1 MKISLCTGRA
11 ASSCKPVL
19 TKLSLDGLHVFCD
32 GALVCDAEQ
41 DKEVYVKS
49 INEDLL
55 KRFCTKASE
64 FNLPIEL
71 YTSSELFIEQETWIT
86 DIQRKFFKIEPQVV
100 NFNSI
105 FNTKRI
111 IKGGM
116 IVSSPEEEARTLA
129 FSFAFNNEL
138 DFSWAQT
145 PAFPGT
151 YFINVTSTGVSKG
164 KALEALS
171 SYLEIDLNEVI
182 AIGDGINDISL
193 LSTAGL
199 SIAMG
204 NASQELKAIAD
215 YVTANVEQSGVAQA
229 IHKFLL

>member
-1 MKISLCTGRA
+1 M
-11 ASSCKPVL
+11 

-32 GALVCDAEQ
+32 GALVCNAEQ
-41 DKEVYVKS
+41 NQEVYVKS
-49 INEDLL
+49 INVELL
-55 KRFCTKASE
+55 RRFCAKASE

-71 YTSSELFIEQETWIT
+71 YTASELFIEKEIWIT
-86 DIQRKFFKIEPQVV
+86 DIQRKFFRIEPKVV
-100 NFNSI
+100 NFNSV

-116 IVSSPEEEARTLA
+116 IVSSPEEEARTAALSSA
-129 FSFAFNNEL
+129 FKDEL

-151 YFINVTSTGVSKG
+151 YFINVTATGVSKG

-171 SYLEIDLNEVI
+171 LYLGINLNEVI

-199 SIAMG
+199 SVAMG
-204 NASQELKAIAD
+204 NASQELKSVAD
-215 YVTANVEQSGVAQA
+215 YVTTNVEESGVAQA
-229 IHKFLL
+229 IRKFLLL